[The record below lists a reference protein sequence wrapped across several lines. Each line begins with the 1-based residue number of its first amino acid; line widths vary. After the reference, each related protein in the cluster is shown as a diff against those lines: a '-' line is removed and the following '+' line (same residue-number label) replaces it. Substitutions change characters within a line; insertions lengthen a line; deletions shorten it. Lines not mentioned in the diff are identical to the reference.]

1 MGYTMTS
8 DLSVDTEAPMAPLNF
23 FAVKVPEKPYYSDNL
38 QLGLKIRKKA
48 QALKSR
54 YVQHDGPTHK
64 YWFVFD
70 LDRTDAG
77 MHWDTV
83 GAPAPNIVVVNPHN
97 GHAHLLYA
105 LETPVRTAPDGSLKA
120 LKYAAAVEAGLS
132 EKLGADQGYSG
143 LICKNPLNSHWFVK
157 VWETELYTLDLLA
170 DYVELSQSQKC
181 ESSPVGLGRNC
192 DLFERLRKWSYR
204 AVRQGWPEYDR
215 WFEAV
220 FTRAQAYNTFDNP
233 LQINEV
239 KAIAKSVARYTH
251 RKFSPEGFSAW
262 QAYQGAKGGRAK
274 GKAYADKRAQA
285 QQMRSNGMSLREV
298 AKVLGC
304 SPQSVSNWEKVS
316 K

>member
-1 MGYTMTS
+1 MSETQAGCQF
-8 DLSVDTEAPMAPLNF
+8 PLDF
-23 FAVKVPEKPYYSDNL
+23 FEEKLPLKPYHTDDL
-38 QLGLKIRKKA
+38 ALGLQIRKKA

-70 LDRTDAG
+70 LDRPDAG

-83 GAPAPNIVVVNPHN
+83 GAPAPNIVAVNPHN

-132 EKLGADQGYSG
+132 EKLGADRGYSG
-143 LICKNPLNSHWFVK
+143 LICKNPLHSHWFVK
-157 VWETELYTLDLLA
+157 VWETELYTLDWLA

-192 DLFERLRKWSYR
+192 DLFERLRKWAYR
-204 AVRQGWPEYDR
+204 AVRQGWPDYDR

-220 FTRAQAYNTFDNP
+220 FTRAQAYNNFENP

-239 KAIAKSVARYTH
+239 KATAKSVARYTH

-262 QAYQGAKGGRAK
+262 QAYQASA
-274 GKAYADKRAQA
+274 
-285 QQMRSNGMSLREV
+285 L
-298 AKVLGC
+298 
-304 SPQSVSNWEKVS
+304 
-316 K
+316 

>member
-1 MGYTMTS
+1 MSETQAGCQ
-8 DLSVDTEAPMAPLNF
+8 LPLEF
-23 FAVKVPEKPYYSDNL
+23 FEDHLPLKPYHTDDL
-38 QLGLKIRKKA
+38 ALGLQIRKKA

-70 LDRTDAG
+70 VDRPDAA
-77 MHWDTV
+77 MHWDSV
-83 GAPAPNIVVVNPHN
+83 GAPAPNIVAVNPRN

-105 LETPVRTAPDGSLKA
+105 LETPVRTAPDGSLSA
-120 LKYAAAVEAGLS
+120 LKYAAAVEAGLCA
-132 EKLGADQGYSG
+132 KLGADRGYSG

-157 VWETELYTLDLLA
+157 VWETELYSLDWLA

-181 ESSPVGLGRNC
+181 ESSPIGLGRNC

-204 AVRQGWPEYDR
+204 AVRQGWPDYDR

-220 FTRAQAYNTFDNP
+220 FTRAQAYNNFENP

-239 KAIAKSVARYTH
+239 KATAKSVARYTH

-262 QAYQGAKGGRAK
+262 QAYQGRKGGIKSGEARRPGSDAELQPWISMGISRATYYRRK
-274 GKAYADKRAQA
+274 KSG
-285 QQMRSNGMSLREV
+285 LI
-298 AKVLGC
+298 
-304 SPQSVSNWEKVS
+304 
-316 K
+316 

>member
-1 MGYTMTS
+1 MSEKQAGCQF
-8 DLSVDTEAPMAPLNF
+8 PLDF
-23 FAVKVPEKPYYSDNL
+23 FESHLPLKPYHTDDL
-38 QLGLKIRKKA
+38 ALGLQIRKKA

-54 YVQHDGPTHK
+54 YVQQDGPTHK

-70 LDRTDAG
+70 QDRTDAG
-77 MHWDTV
+77 LHWDHIN
-83 GAPAPNIVVVNPHN
+83 APAPNIVAVNPHN

-120 LKYAAAVEAGLS
+120 LKYAAAVENALR
-132 EKLGADQGYSG
+132 EKLGADPGYSS
-143 LICKNPLNSHWFVK
+143 LICKNPLHSHWFVK
-157 VWETELYTLDLLA
+157 VWETELYTLDWLA

-192 DLFERLRKWSYR
+192 DLFERLRKWAYR

-233 LQINEV
+233 LPINEV
-239 KAIAKSVARYTH
+239 KATAKSVARYTH

-262 QAYQGAKGGRAK
+262 QAKQGAKGGKIGGKISK
-274 GKAYADKRAQA
+274 GGGRKSLGEPWKALGISRRTYFRWKQ
-285 QQMRSNGMSLREV
+285 SG
-298 AKVLGC
+298 KV
-304 SPQSVSNWEKVS
+304 
-316 K
+316 